1 VKKIKVECCFSF
13 INSFL
18 KYPAVTS
25 LHEEVTHAGHLVR
38 TNEAKFQSDITYDIT
53 KIIEGMDF
61 QGYKGTNQMVTS
73 NYDEVME
80 RLNKQELTDVILEVE
95 DIYGTTKQFEYHKSV
110 LCSRS
115 GFFEGRFLFNTQE
128 SRIQHET
135 PLSIQ
140 SFECLINFFY
150 KDELSEQDNAD
161 YLLLLKSLDFYQLNK
176 EEEDK
181 IKILIKTKLK
191 DLEKTDIFEIL
202 VSHFTGD
209 LISEFLEKDLSNE
222 LVNFPKLKLEN
233 YLIENN
239 KKKQELN
246 LMIAPL
252 LDQIKGELSS
262 LRTEMQSVKNEI
274 GDIKSDINNLKGS
287 SSSFYIR

>member
-1 VKKIKVECCFSF
+1 MKK
-13 INSFL
+13 
-18 KYPAVTS
+18 
-25 LHEEVTHAGHLVR
+25 
-38 TNEAKFQSDITYDIT
+38 KFQNEFTYDIT
-53 KIIEGMDF
+53 NIIEGMDF
-61 QGYKGTNQMVTS
+61 QGYKNLNQMITS
-73 NYDEVME
+73 NYDEVLE
-80 RLNKQELTDVILEVE
+80 RLNKLEFTDMILEVD
-95 DIYGTTKQFEYHKSV
+95 DIYGTPKQFNIHKSV

-115 GFFEGRFLFNTQE
+115 GFFEGRFLFNFQE

-140 SFECLINFFY
+140 AFECLINFFY
-150 KDELSEQDNAD
+150 RDELSEQDNAD

-176 EEEDK
+176 DEEDK
-181 IKILIKTKLK
+181 IKILIKSKLK

-209 LISEFLEKDLSNE
+209 LISEFLEKDLTNE

-252 LDQIKGELSS
+252 LEQIKQELAA
-262 LRTEMQSVKNEI
+262 LRIELQSVKNEI
-274 GDIKSDINNLKGS
+274 SEIKSDINTLKGS